1 MPSFASGLQWKKM
14 VEDTN
19 FDLSL
24 PHLESDENMTS
35 KSSSTM
41 KKKFSFTTS
50 LRTVCKLWILE
61 KNVTS

>member
-1 MPSFASGLQWKKM
+1 MPSFTSGLQWKKM

-35 KSSSTM
+35 KSSSKTRR
-41 KKKFSFTTS
+41 KPYS
-50 LRTVCKLWILE
+50 LLLP
-61 KNVTS
+61 